1 MRHHVSLRK
10 YWQNRIPPR
19 KLNLTFYFKIT
30 SIFYDR
36 YPTVNIKQSRCVV
49 VGGEGGLTLQSQLS
63 EGNRFLEIRTVFR
76 TEKNVSHYFQ
86 FYYHKQ
92 FKKKIILIILPLI
105 KYCACQVINASR
117 SICFYHSVMT
127 GGKASQ

>member
-49 VGGEGGLTLQSQLS
+49 VGGEGVLLYRASYQRGIDFWRSEQL
-63 EGNRFLEIRTVFR
+63 VFR

-117 SICFYHSVMT
+117 SIFFL
-127 GGKASQ
+127 SQCHDRG

>member
-49 VGGEGGLTLQSQLS
+49 VGGEGVLLYRASYQRGIDFWRS
-63 EGNRFLEIRTVFR
+63 EQ
-76 TEKNVSHYFQ
+76 YFVQ
-86 FYYHKQ
+86 RKMCLIIFN
-92 FKKKIILIILPLI
+92 FIIISNLKKK
-105 KYCACQVINASR
+105 
-117 SICFYHSVMT
+117 
-127 GGKASQ
+127 